1 MDQEKIG
8 TFIKEMRKKQNLTQ
22 EQLAEKLEV
31 TNKSISRWENGKTM
45 PDYSILKALCKTL
58 DISVNELFNGE
69 KISKDNIIEE
79 YDNNLVKVLKEY
91 KRMKKAKNILI
102 VAFLIILYLF
112 VHVFLIFGVPVII
125 SNNAKVET
133 NTDVSKYNEYI
144 GLNAKQEYQ
153 NKWNMNEEIFPPNIT
168 PEMNILDYKMVY
180 YNPWDAQYLSY
191 LVVEYDEEEYE
202 KEVKRLN
209 NYGIEDYIGYYSVTG
224 FTNYQLLAMESD
236 SYQGFVYAIT
246 DGNNK
251 IIYVELIFCNY
262 YYDIDYKE
270 YINEEYLPDGF
281 DATINNSYRKKYIK

>member
-1 MDQEKIG
+1 MNQEKIG
-8 TFIKEMRKKQNLTQ
+8 KFIKEMRKKQNLTQ

-31 TNKSISRWENGKTM
+31 TSKSISRWENGKTM
-45 PDYSILKALCKTL
+45 PDYSILKPLCKAL

-91 KRMKKAKNILI
+91 KSMKKAKNILI
-102 VAFLIILYLF
+102 FAFLIILYLF
-112 VHVFLIFGVPVII
+112 VHVFLIFGVPVIF
-125 SNNAKVET
+125 SNNAKVEI
-133 NTDVSKYNEYI
+133 NADVSKYNEYI
-144 GLNAKQEYQ
+144 GLNAKKEYQ
-153 NKWNMNEEIFPPNIT
+153 NKWNMNEEIFPSNIT

-191 LVVEYDEEEYE
+191 LVVDYDEEDYE
-202 KEVKRLN
+202 KEVNRLN

-262 YYDIDYKE
+262 FYDIDYKK

-281 DATINNSYRKKYIK
+281 DATINNSYRKKFIK